1 MRKFTL
7 FCFCFLIGSL
17 SEIAAMENTKKV
29 EVYDS
34 QTDNDS
40 MPEPAAE
47 PYTSAKEYQSQL
59 LVLVLSILGIIFVL
73 LLIIWMF
80 KRFSGGRSIQ
90 INHKKHMKILERRPL
105 SPNTYLY
112 LVQIGDQQC
121 MIAESK
127 FQVKH
132 LTTLTQSEKKK
143 ENS

>member
-1 MRKFTL
+1 MA
-7 FCFCFLIGSL
+7 SL
-17 SEIAAMENTKKV
+17 SSSTV
-29 EVYDS
+29 EGVK
-34 QTDNDS
+34 
-40 MPEPAAE
+40 AF
-47 PYTSAKEYQSQL
+47 KEE
-59 LVLVLSILGIIFVL
+59 
-73 LLIIWMF
+73 
-80 KRFSGGRSIQ
+80 GRSIQ